1 MDKRIWPTEAAE
13 MLGISVA
20 HLRKQFVQTGR
31 LRTIRVSGRANGP
44 MKLYRSE
51 VLALIDACT
60 FQATPRPEPGEATVT
75 PINKPLTRPT
85 KGRPKKT
92 KAS

>member
-1 MDKRIWPTEAAE
+1 MDKLLTSEEAAE

-31 LRTIRVSGRANGP
+31 LQTVRISGRANGP
-44 MKLYRSE
+44 MKLRRSE

-60 FQATPRPEPGEATVT
+60 FQATPPAKVGEASVT
-75 PINKPLTRPT
+75 PIRTPIPRPP
-85 KGRPKKT
+85 KGRKKQA
-92 KAS
+92 AS